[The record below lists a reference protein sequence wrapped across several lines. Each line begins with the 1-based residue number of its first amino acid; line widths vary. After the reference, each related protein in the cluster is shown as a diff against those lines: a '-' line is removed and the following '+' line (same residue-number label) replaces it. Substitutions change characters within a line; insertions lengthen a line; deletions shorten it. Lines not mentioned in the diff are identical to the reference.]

1 MLKQVNHVK
10 KKMTKLLALLLAVL
24 LCCSSLSALA
34 TDDAVG
40 ASSVEPDEPAGM
52 DAFNPSQ
59 LPEQLPFT
67 DVSTDAYYY
76 PSVQL
81 LYALGLA
88 QGKSDTQFVPA
99 GTLTMAECA
108 TLAVRIY
115 ELYHGLQSDFTVPEG
130 SPWYQV
136 YLEKAEEYGLL
147 PEGLPAPT
155 ANLSRL
161 DALRL
166 LYHTLP
172 AEELPAIRTV
182 DRIPDLLS
190 SNPYYDELHT
200 LYEAG
205 IVSGRDQ
212 YGTLDGSSTVSR
224 GEYITL
230 LGRLIQPQQR
240 IRTPL
245 TTLTGMRVFSSPQ
258 LPMTNPFTDVPDS
271 AWFQR
276 SVVILQNLGLVTGRT
291 AALYDPNGKVT
302 LAEVTALTV
311 RIYEMYHGLPAT
323 GPNQSVWYQDYVS
336 KAVTYGILPENWTNY
351 NAPAT
356 REQSAY
362 LLAHTLPASELG
374 QKNQITT
381 FKDIDQVTYSSEV
394 LSLYQAGV
402 LQGMDTYG
410 SFYGTS
416 SVSRAEIAAM
426 LVRLILPDERLSY
439 TITPWHNAK
448 VLIIAGHGMKNG
460 SSLDPGTVAT
470 VNGVTYR
477 EYEETRK
484 LSELVVDSLSEY
496 ADVIYYPSDRDAY
509 TDCNA
514 GVFYDQV
521 DLTDVDYALVIHF
534 NSYYYSSYG
543 SLAMIPTQQSSSAIE
558 ENILQN
564 MAGLGFYN
572 RGVTR
577 RSFVVPTTILR
588 KGIPCGLLETCF
600 IDSSSDMRRYAGDRQ
615 AVADAI
621 AGGIAQGLGLID

>member
-1 MLKQVNHVK
+1 
-10 KKMTKLLALLLAVL
+10 
-24 LCCSSLSALA
+24 
-34 TDDAVG
+34 
-40 ASSVEPDEPAGM
+40 M
-52 DAFNPSQ
+52 DAFIPSQ
-59 LPEQLPFT
+59 LPDPLPFT
-67 DVSTDAYYY
+67 DVPTDAYYY

-81 LYALGLA
+81 LYALGLT

-115 ELYHGLQSDFTVPEG
+115 ELYHGLQSDFTPPEG

-147 PEGLPAPT
+147 PEGLPSPT
-155 ANLSRL
+155 ASLSRL

-190 SNPYYDELHT
+190 SNPYYDEIHA

-205 IVSGRDQ
+205 IVSGRDS

-230 LGRLIQPQQR
+230 LGRLIQPEQR
-240 IRTPL
+240 ISSPL
-245 TTLTGMRVFSSPQ
+245 TTLTGMRVFSAPA

-302 LAEVTALTV
+302 LAEVAALTV
-311 RIYEMYHGLPAT
+311 RIYEMYYGLPAT
-323 GPNQSVWYQDYVS
+323 GPSEGVWYQDYVS
-336 KAVTYGILPENWTNY
+336 KATAYGILPENWTGY

-402 LQGMDTYG
+402 LQGMDIYG
-410 SFYGTS
+410 SFYGSS

-426 LVRLILPDERLSY
+426 LVRLILPDERVSY

-460 SSLDPGTVAT
+460 SSLDPGSIAT
-470 VNGVTYR
+470 VNGVTYY

-484 LSELVVDSLSEY
+484 LSQLVVDSLSEY
-496 ADVIYYPSDRDAY
+496 ADVVYYPSDRDAY

-521 DLTDVDYALVIHF
+521 DLTDVDYALVILWQPCHD
-534 NSYYYSSYG
+534 SH
-543 SLAMIPTQQSSSAIE
+543 SAV
-558 ENILQN
+558 Q
-564 MAGLGFYN
+564 
-572 RGVTR
+572 
-577 RSFVVPTTILR
+577 LR
-588 KGIPCGLLETCF
+588 H
-600 IDSSSDMRRYAGDRQ
+600 
-615 AVADAI
+615 
-621 AGGIAQGLGLID
+621 

>member
-1 MLKQVNHVK
+1 
-10 KKMTKLLALLLAVL
+10 
-24 LCCSSLSALA
+24 
-34 TDDAVG
+34 
-40 ASSVEPDEPAGM
+40 M
-52 DAFNPSQ
+52 DAFTPSQ
-59 LPEQLPFT
+59 LPDSLLFT
-67 DVSTDAYYY
+67 DVPTDAYYY

-81 LYALGLA
+81 LYALGLV

-115 ELYHGLQSDFTVPEG
+115 ELYHGLQSDFTPPED
-130 SPWYQV
+130 SSWYQV
-136 YLEKAEEYGLL
+136 YLEKAEEYRLL
-147 PEGLPAPT
+147 PEGLPAP
-155 ANLSRL
+155 AASLSRL

-172 AEELPAIRTV
+172 TEELPAIRTV

-190 SNPYYDELHT
+190 SNPYYDEIHT

-205 IVSGRDQ
+205 IVSGRDS

-230 LGRLIQPQQR
+230 LGRLIQPEQR
-240 IRTPL
+240 ISSPL
-245 TTLTGMRVFSSPQ
+245 TTLTGMRVFSAPA

-291 AALYDPNGKVT
+291 AALYDPNGNVT
-302 LAEVTALTV
+302 LAEVAALTV
-311 RIYEMYHGLPAT
+311 RIYEMYYGLPAT
-323 GPNQSVWYQDYVS
+323 GPSEGVWYQDYVS
-336 KAVTYGILPENWTNY
+336 KATAYGILPENWTGY

-402 LQGMDTYG
+402 LQGMDIYG
-410 SFYGTS
+410 SFNGTA

-426 LVRLILPDERLSY
+426 LVRLILPNERVSY

-460 SSLDPGTVAT
+460 SSLDPGSIAT
-470 VNGVTYR
+470 VNGVTYY

-484 LSELVVDSLSEY
+484 LSQLVVNSLSEY
-496 ADVIYYPSDRDAY
+496 ADVVYYPSDRDAY

-521 DLTDVDYALVIHF
+521 DLADVDYALVIHF

-564 MAGLGFYN
+564 MEGLGFYN

-621 AGGIAQGLGLID
+621 ASGIAKGLGLIDG